1 MFQRKTVVISLLLAS
16 ALSMPALSQAQ
27 TPAPVAAGAAT
38 APVLAGAAATPTA
51 GAAAALSKA
60 DHKVIVDMA
69 MANMAEVATGKMAVA
84 KSQNP
89 QVKAYAQKMVDEH
102 TAAQADVTALAQ
114 AKGVTMPADLDA
126 PHKSMAAKLDKLS
139 GDAFDKAYMKNAG
152 VSAHTKTHNKLVKAS
167 SKAKDP
173 DVKAAATKMMPVV
186 EQHLKLA
193 KEQTAARK

>member
-1 MFQRKTVVISLLLAS
+1 MFQTKTALISLLLAS
-16 ALSMPALSQAQ
+16 ALAIPALSQAQ
-27 TPAPVAAGAAT
+27 TPAATPVAGA
-38 APVLAGAAATPTA
+38 
-51 GAAAALSKA
+51 AAAALSKA
-60 DHKVIVDMA
+60 DHKVVVDMA
-69 MANMAEVATGKMAVA
+69 MANMAEVAIGKMAVA

-89 QVKAYAQKMVDEH
+89 QVKVYAQKMIDEH
-102 TAAQADVTALAQ
+102 TAAQVDVTALAQ
-114 AKGVTMPADLDA
+114 AKGVTMPTDLDA

-152 VSAHTKTHNKLVKAS
+152 VSAHTKMHNKLAKAA

-193 KEQTAARK
+193 KEQSAAAK